1 MPRKPRL
8 EVVGLPHH
16 LVQRGVNRQ
25 TVFFDH
31 NSYLTYLNLLKK
43 YAEQYEVHIHCW
55 CLMTNHV
62 HLLVTPLQAGSMS
75 RMMQN
80 LNRAYVQI
88 INMRFNR
95 TGHLWSG
102 RFKASLIEH
111 EQYLF
116 TCMRYIELNPVRAG
130 IVKHPNDYL
139 WSSWHANTGR
149 RRSRLI
155 TAHIC
160 YAELGKSESER
171 FRYYQD
177 LVLNNTEPEEEE
189 RLRQATRQNASFG
202 NERFTQHVTDLI
214 GRDITAKPKG
224 RPKKHRRS

>member
-31 NSYLTYLNLLKK
+31 NSYLTYLNLLQK
-43 YAEQYEVHIHCW
+43 YADLHQVHIHCW

-62 HLLVTPLQAGSMS
+62 HLLATPLQTGSLS

-88 INMRFNR
+88 TNMRFHR
-95 TGHLWSG
+95 TGHLWAG

-149 RRSRLI
+149 RSSRLI
-155 TAHIC
+155 TAHTC
-160 YAELGKSESER
+160 YKELGKSESDR
-171 FRYYQD
+171 FNFYRD
-177 LVLNNTEPEEEE
+177 LVLNTAEPEEEQK
-189 RLRQATRQNASFG
+189 LRQATRQNASLG
-202 NERFTQHVTDLI
+202 NEKFTQQITELV
-214 GRDITAKPKG
+214 GRDIAAKPKG
-224 RPKKHRRS
+224 RPKAAGGR